1 MILYNPEYIKQTI
14 FFTKTETDNLFNIT
28 KNISIDDIIK
38 QINNK
43 SIADKMCFDF
53 IYTSAVIEGNSYT
66 RGEAQTLFETK
77 KPVSTKNIDDANML
91 LNIKTALNYVL
102 FEKPVINKHTIK
114 ELHQILAQGLLPPDK
129 SGCVRT
135 TPVFIANSDYKPLD
149 NAHSLETQMDIIL
162 SNYNRIQNIFD
173 KAVYIHNNIAYLQYF
188 QDCNKRLARIIQT
201 LSLINNNMPFL
212 SYNALEAKAEISA
225 RYKDAL
231 LAYYEQG
238 NTKPYTDFFIAE
250 YTRTINFIKGIIIS

>member
-1 MILYNPEYIKQTI
+1 MISYNPEYIKKTI
-14 FFTKTETDNLFNIT
+14 FFTKAETDNLLKITSNI
-28 KNISIDDIIK
+28 NIDNIIK
-38 QINNK
+38 QINDK
-43 SIADKMCFDF
+43 SLADKMCFDF

-114 ELHQILAQGLLPPDK
+114 EVHQILSQGLLPPNK
-129 SGCVRT
+129 IGCVRT

-149 NAHSLETQMDIIL
+149 NAHSFETQMDIML
-162 SNYNRIQNIFD
+162 NTYNSIENIFD
-173 KAVYIHNNIAYLQYF
+173 KAVYIHNNTAYLQYF
-188 QDCNKRLARIIQT
+188 QDCNKRLARIMQT

-225 RYKDAL
+225 LYKDAL

-238 NTKPYTDFFIAE
+238 DIKPYTKFFIAE
-250 YTRTINFIKGIIIS
+250 YTKTINLIINGI